1 MWQHA
6 RDRQAYRRSAR
17 EPQGEVRV
25 VGVTPSYRRLWEKG
39 ELSARAA
46 EAKRRLEA
54 CDLCAH
60 ECGVNR
66 LAGAKGF
73 CRAGDIIEISSYG
86 PHFGEEDVL
95 VGSWGSGTIFLTGC
109 NLKCVFCQNY
119 DISHLRDGF
128 EVSLEIFAETMIAL
142 QDRGCHNINL
152 VTPTHFLPQILSA
165 LDLACED
172 GLVVPLVWN
181 CGGYESATALHLLDG
196 VVDIFMPDVKFGDS
210 SVAARLTGAR
220 GYWEA
225 AQRALLEMHRQVGD
239 LQVDSRGIAYRG
251 LIVRHLVLPGNLAG
265 TEAVLRF
272 VADKISS
279 NTYVNI
285 MTQYHPAHEAR
296 FHPPLDRRVT
306 RLEYMQALTV
316 AKKVGLT
323 RLA

>member
-1 MWQHA
+1 M
-6 RDRQAYRRSAR
+6 
-17 EPQGEVRV
+17 
-25 VGVTPSYRRLWEKG
+25 GVTPSYRRLWEK
-39 ELSARAA
+39 EALFDRAEEARQ
-46 EAKRRLEA
+46 RLEA

-73 CRAGDIIEISSYG
+73 CRADDAIEISSYG

-95 VGSWGSGTIFLTGC
+95 VGSRGSGAIFLTGC

-119 DISHLRDGF
+119 DISHLRDGY
-128 EVSLEIFAETMIAL
+128 EVSLERFAEIMIDL

-165 LDLACED
+165 LDLACAA
-172 GLVVPLVWN
+172 GLSVPLVWN
-181 CGGYESATALHLLDG
+181 CGGYESAAALRLLDG
-196 VVDIFMPDVKFGDS
+196 VVDIYMPDVKFGDS

-239 LQVDSRGIAYRG
+239 LRVDSSGIAYRG
-251 LIVRHLVLPGNLAG
+251 LLVRHLVLPRNLAG

-272 VADKISS
+272 IAEEISP

-285 MTQYHPAHEAR
+285 MDQYHPAYEAR
-296 FHPPLDRRVT
+296 FHPPLDRRIT
-306 RLEYMQALTV
+306 RQEYSEALRI
-316 AKKVGLT
+316 AREVGLT